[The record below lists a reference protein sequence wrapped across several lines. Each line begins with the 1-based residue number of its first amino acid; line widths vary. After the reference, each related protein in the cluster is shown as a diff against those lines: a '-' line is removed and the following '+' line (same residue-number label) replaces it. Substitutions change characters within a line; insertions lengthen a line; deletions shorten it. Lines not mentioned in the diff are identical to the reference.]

1 MPLVVLGDS
10 EGEHLDPA
18 HLEFYPSR
26 IYPPLQ
32 LPLLPVKLCHWG
44 VSLGEGDVGVLD
56 RRGGAP
62 LLHGAQREPRLL
74 SLISVPCPLSAGT
87 WCYDSQDPKCGPTH
101 WKEMAPACGGPAQ
114 SPINIDLH
122 LVQRDPTLGPFI
134 LQGYNAAPPGPWTL
148 ENDGHTVLLHID
160 AGPQSHLEIRGAG
173 LPLPAYRALQLHFH
187 WGGPGRAGSEHSLDG
202 QRRPMEMHVVHMNTR
217 YQSMGEARGHPDGLA
232 VLAVL
237 LVEQDT
243 DNANFSVLL
252 SSLKNVS
259 ERGVSVNLAS
269 TFPLASLLPG
279 ASGLSRYY
287 RYSGSL
293 TTPGCQ
299 PAVVWT
305 VFEDAVP
312 IGRAQVAQFQTMLQ
326 SGLPGSHPAPLTENF
341 RPQQP
346 LGGRRVSASP
356 GASIRA
362 AASAPAPTLARVHAA
377 LLGLWLWQSP

>member
-1 MPLVVLGDS
+1 MELRESPDCCPSSQFPVHCPQAPGATTPRTQSVVRTECHVRLYGISLCPVATRQSDASMNQKQCACQASLV
-10 EGEHLDPA
+10 
-18 HLEFYPSR
+18 
-26 IYPPLQ
+26 
-32 LPLLPVKLCHWG
+32 
-44 VSLGEGDVGVLD
+44 
-56 RRGGAP
+56 
-62 LLHGAQREPRLL
+62 
-74 SLISVPCPLSAGT
+74 SA
-87 WCYDSQDPKCGPTH
+87 GPTH

-134 LQGYNAAPPGPWTL
+134 LQGYNTAPPGPWTL

-202 QRRPMEMHVVHMNTR
+202 QRRPME
-217 YQSMGEARGHPDGLA
+217 
-232 VLAVL
+232 
-237 LVEQDT
+237 EQDT
-243 DNANFSVLL
+243 DNANFSVLV

-269 TFPLASLLPG
+269 TFPLSSLLPG

-312 IGRAQVAQFQTMLQ
+312 IGRSQVGPPPFPLGSSALFPPSRSPGPRLNLSLLRALRWPSSRPCSRLGSPALTLHHSPRTSARSSLSGVAGSRPLQ
-326 SGLPGSHPAPLTENF
+326 VPPST
-341 RPQQP
+341 QQP
-346 LGGRRVSASP
+346 RRP
-356 GASIRA
+356 
-362 AASAPAPTLARVHAA
+362 PQP
-377 LLGLWLWQSP
+377 

>member
-1 MPLVVLGDS
+1 MRSPGFALAFLTVPLVVRGDS
-10 EGEHLDPA
+10 E
-18 HLEFYPSR
+18 
-26 IYPPLQ
+26 
-32 LPLLPVKLCHWG
+32 
-44 VSLGEGDVGVLD
+44 
-56 RRGGAP
+56 
-62 LLHGAQREPRLL
+62 
-74 SLISVPCPLSAGT
+74 GT
-87 WCYDSQDPKCGPTH
+87 WCYDSQDPKCGEDRVSCPTH

-134 LQGYNAAPPGPWTL
+134 LQGYNTAPPGPWTL

-237 LVEQDT
+237 LVPPPQEQDT
-243 DNANFSVLL
+243 DNANFSVLV

-312 IGRAQVAQFQTMLQ
+312 IGRSQP
-326 SGLPGSHPAPLTENF
+326 SGGPVPDHAPGWAPRLAPCTAHRELPP
-341 RPQQP
+341 
-346 LGGRRVSASP
+346 
-356 GASIRA
+356 A
-362 AASAPAPTLARVHAA
+362 AASRGSQG
-377 LLGLWLWQSP
+377 LGLSRCLHPRSSLGARPNPSPCARGSAGPVALAEPLGTRFDPFPQ

>member
-1 MPLVVLGDS
+1 MRSPGFALAFLTVPLVVRGDS
-10 EGEHLDPA
+10 E
-18 HLEFYPSR
+18 
-26 IYPPLQ
+26 
-32 LPLLPVKLCHWG
+32 
-44 VSLGEGDVGVLD
+44 
-56 RRGGAP
+56 
-62 LLHGAQREPRLL
+62 
-74 SLISVPCPLSAGT
+74 GT
-87 WCYDSQDPKCGPTH
+87 WCYDSQDPKCGEDRVSCPTH

-134 LQGYNAAPPGPWTL
+134 LQGYNTAPPGPWTL

-237 LVEQDT
+237 LVPPPQEQDT
-243 DNANFSVLL
+243 DNANFSVLV

-312 IGRAQVAQFQTMLQ
+312 IGRSQVAQFQTMLQ
-326 SGLPGSHPAPLTENF
+326 AGLPGSHPAPLTENF

-362 AASAPAPTLARVHAA
+362 AASVPAPTLARVHAA